1 MNINRRCNGWNL
13 VRAYGDGLHAQE
25 DYRREKRA
33 R

>member
-1 MNINRRCNGWNL
+1 MNINRRSNV
-13 VRAYGDGLHAQE
+13 VRAYVDGLYVHE